1 MNKALIFGIGGFVG
15 PYLAREL
22 KQHGYEVY
30 GTDTKDVED
39 SFKFDGYLKCNI
51 LDKENVKKVIEE
63 VRPTHIIN
71 LAAVSSVGQS
81 WKMPEL
87 TMQVNVN
94 GTLNIFESCI
104 ALNIK
109 PRILLIGSSE
119 EYIPCD
125 HPMDENT
132 PINANNPYGISKVAQ
147 EQFAKI
153 YREKYD
159 WDIFCVRA
167 FNHIGIGQRTNFVIP
182 SWCKQVADIEKGL
195 QKPVIKVGNLN
206 VYRDFTDVR
215 DVVRAY
221 RIVIESSDSS
231 QIYNIG
237 SGASQAMQTLLDYII
252 SFSTKQISVNQNEEL
267 IRNIDNKIICADNSK
282 IIEVL
287 KWKREFSIFDAIKEI
302 YNYYMEGKVN
312 DKN

>member
-22 KQHGYEVY
+22 KEHGYEVF
-30 GTDTKDVED
+30 GTDTRDVED
-39 SFKFDGYLKCNI
+39 SFRFDGYLKCNI
-51 LDKENVKKVIEE
+51 LDKENVKKVIE
-63 VRPTHIIN
+63 VFQPTHIIN

-94 GTLNIFESCI
+94 GTLHIFESCL

-119 EYIPCD
+119 EYVPCD
-125 HPMDENT
+125 HPMDEKT

-153 YREKYD
+153 YREKYN

-167 FNHIGIGQRTNFVIP
+167 FNHIGVGQRPSFVIA
-182 SWCKQVADIEKGL
+182 SWCKQIAEIEDGL
-195 QKPVIKVGNLN
+195 QNPTIHVGNLD
-206 VYRDFTDVR
+206 VSRDFTDVS

-221 RIVIESSDSS
+221 RLIIESDDPK
-231 QIYNIG
+231 QIFNVG
-237 SGASQAMQTLLDYII
+237 SGNALLLREILNTII
-252 SFSTKQISVNQNEEL
+252 GFSSKKIDIQVDKNL
-267 IRNIDNKIICADNSK
+267 VRDIDNKIICCNNSK
-282 IIEVL
+282 IGSL
-287 KWKREFSIFDAIKEI
+287 LGWKPQVDI
-302 YNYYMEGKVN
+302 YESLRLIYESFLTEK
-312 DKN
+312 

>member
-22 KQHGYEVY
+22 KEHGYEVF
-30 GTDTKDVED
+30 GTDTRDVED
-39 SFKFDGYLKCNI
+39 SFRFDGYLKCNI
-51 LDKENVKKVIEE
+51 LDKENVKKVIE
-63 VRPTHIIN
+63 VFQPTHIIN

-94 GTLNIFESCI
+94 GTLHIFESCL

-119 EYIPCD
+119 EYVPCD
-125 HPMDENT
+125 HPMDEKT

-167 FNHIGIGQRTNFVIP
+167 FNHIGVGQRPTFVIP

-195 QKPVIKVGNLN
+195 QEPIIRVGNLN
-206 VYRDFTDVR
+206 VSRDFTDVR
-215 DVVRAY
+215 DIVRAY
-221 RIVIESSDSS
+221 RMIIESD
-231 QIYNIG
+231 NPNNVFNVG
-237 SGASQAMQTLLDYII
+237 SGKALLLNELLTTII
-252 SFSTKQISVNQNEEL
+252 SFSTKKIEVLSDDSL
-267 IRNIDNKIICADNSK
+267 KRTIDNNVICCNNSK
-282 IIEVL
+282 INSCL
-287 KWKREFSIFDAIKEI
+287 GWKPQISILDTLESIFDSFR
-302 YNYYMEGKVN
+302 MEK
-312 DKN
+312 

>member
-30 GTDTKDVED
+30 GTDTRDVED
-39 SFKFDGYLKCNI
+39 SFRFDGYLRCNI
-51 LDKENVKKVIEE
+51 LDKDNVKKVIER
-63 VRPTHIIN
+63 VQPTHIIN

-147 EQFAKI
+147 EQFAAI
-153 YREKYD
+153 YRKKYD

-167 FNHIGIGQRTNFVIP
+167 FNHIGVGQRPTFVIP
-182 SWCKQVADIEKGL
+182 SWCKQVADIERG
-195 QKPVIKVGNLN
+195 QQEPVIKVGNLN
-206 VYRDFTDVR
+206 VSRDFSDVR
-215 DVVRAY
+215 DVVSAY
-221 RIVIESSDSS
+221 RLIIESEYFHEVFNVGNGETIKLIDVL
-231 QIYNIG
+231 N
-237 SGASQAMQTLLDYII
+237 YIK
-252 SFSTKQISVNQNEEL
+252 SFSTKEITIEVEKTL
-267 IRNIDNKIICADNSK
+267 IRSNDNSSICANVNKLINKLGWSQRYK
-282 IIEVL
+282 IKETL
-287 KWKREFSIFDAIKEI
+287 KEI
-302 YNYYMEGKVN
+302 YYSYYEN
-312 DKN
+312 CSDCN